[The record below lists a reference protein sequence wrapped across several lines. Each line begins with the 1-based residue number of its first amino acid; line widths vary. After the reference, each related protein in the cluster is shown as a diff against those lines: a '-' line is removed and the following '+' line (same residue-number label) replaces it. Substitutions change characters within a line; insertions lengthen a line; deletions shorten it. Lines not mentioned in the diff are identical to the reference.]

1 MQFKFP
7 KDYLEE
13 IIEKYG
19 DMVYR
24 LALSRTRKKEMAED
38 VFQEV
43 FLKIAKREP
52 EFENEEHEKA
62 YIIKTAINSSKT
74 YLDSAYS
81 KRVVELKEDLKFEI
95 PERGE
100 VYFAVLELPVK
111 YRTAIHLF
119 YAEGYKINEISKI
132 MKTTENT
139 VKSWLLR
146 AREMLKTKIEG
157 GIENE

>member
-1 MQFKFP
+1 MEFKTKQKFME
-7 KDYLEE
+7 DLVNT
-13 IIEKYG
+13 YG

-24 LALSRTRKKEMAED
+24 LAIARTRNKEMAED
-38 VFQEV
+38 IYQDV

-52 EFENEEHEKA
+52 TFENENHEKA
-62 YIIKTAINSSKT
+62 YILKTTINCSKT
-74 YLDSAYS
+74 FLDSKHL
-81 KRVVELKEDLKFEI
+81 KRVVELKEDIAFET

-100 VYFAVLELPVK
+100 IYYAVLELPIK

-119 YAEGYKINEISKI
+119 YYEGYKINEISMLMGTK
-132 MKTTENT
+132 ENT

-157 GIENE
+157 GIEDE